1 MRLPSTL
8 SALLLGS
15 AFFSPLLFA
24 ATSLGSNDSAAI
36 SNVQSEPVRQALD
49 AFKAGDVKRAVELAK
64 PLADKGDREAIYL
77 MGFAYETGKG
87 VEASREKALEN
98 YRKAAELKQKDA
110 SYRLSF
116 ILLASQKKEEREEA
130 RAMLEKAAK
139 DDPAV
144 AGRILGEAYLRGLVG
159 EKADVDKAVGWWQSA
174 ANAGDIPS
182 LIFLGSFYEGQYGFP
197 EKKDL
202 KKSLESFKKAA
213 DLGDNGAMASLG
225 SRLLSGDPSIRNEK
239 EGRVWLQK
247 AIEAKQYSAYL
258 VLGDYEEN
266 VKKDLKA
273 ALAEYERGKD
283 AGQLECTLRC
293 ADFYIQGK
301 GVPKDAERGI
311 ALLEKSATAGSPAA
325 HLRLAGLKLNGEK
338 PDITAGYKHLV
349 AAANGGLPE
358 AQNELGL
365 FYLSGKLQ
373 ANDVVAAASWFTRAA
388 KANNASAQ
396 ANLGVLAERGAGI
409 DQSFETAAQLYTL
422 AANQGNGPAT
432 LALARLLAAGSGVK
446 ADPPKAWALATLAGE
461 RGMEDGQKLAGELA
475 AKFDSQQL
483 AEAKKQLAEIKA
495 TKPKTAESTKESP
508 KETKAPASKKK

>member
-8 SALLLGS
+8 SSLLLCS
-15 AFFSPLLFA
+15 AFFAPLLTA
-24 ATSLGSNDSAAI
+24 ATSLSSTDSAAL
-36 SNVQSEPVRQALD
+36 SSVQSEPLRQALD
-49 AFKAGDVKRAVELAK
+49 AFKAGDAKRAVDLAK

-77 MGFAYETGKG
+77 LGFAYETGKG
-87 VEASREKALEN
+87 VEADREKALEH
-98 YRKAAELKQKDA
+98 YRRAADLKQKDA

-130 RAMLEKAAK
+130 RATLEKAAK

-159 EKADVDKAVGWWQSA
+159 EKADPDKAVSWWQSA
-174 ANAGDIPS
+174 ADAGDIPS
-182 LIFLGSFYEGQYGFP
+182 LILLGSFYEGQYGFP

-202 KKSLESFKKAA
+202 KKSLECFKKAA
-213 DLGDNGAMASLG
+213 DFGDNGAMASLG

-283 AGQLECTLRC
+283 AGQIECTLRS

-301 GVPKDAERGI
+301 GVEKDVERGV
-311 ALLEKSATAGSPAA
+311 ALLEKAATAGSPAA

-338 PDITAGYKHLV
+338 PDIGAGYKHLLS
-349 AAANGGLPE
+349 AAGGGLPE

-365 FYLSGKLQ
+365 LYISGKLQ
-373 ANDVVAAASWFTRAA
+373 ATDTVAAAAWFGRAA
-388 KANNASAQ
+388 KANYAAAQ
-396 ANLGVLAERGAGI
+396 ANLGILFERGAGVE
-409 DQSFETAAQLYTL
+409 QSIEAAVQLYTL
-422 AANQGNGPAT
+422 SANQGNGPST
-432 LALARLLAAGSGVK
+432 LSLARLLAGGQGVK
-446 ADPPKAWALATLAGE
+446 TDLPKAWALATLAGE
-461 RGMEDGQKLAGELA
+461 RGVEDGKKLAKEIEEKLEV
-475 AKFDSQQL
+475 KQL
-483 AEAKKQLAEIKA
+483 SEAKKQLADIKA
-495 TKPKTAESTKESP
+495 GKPKTAEPAKEAP
-508 KETKAPASKKK
+508 KDPKTPAKKK